1 VKLARNWWRARPL
14 ASQILV
20 WTLCILLLTVALG
33 GFVTSQITGQVLDEE
48 YRQRALGVATTVA
61 QVPEIAS
68 ALEVGDPSKRIQALA
83 EQVRL
88 QAHTDYVVVTDRDGV
103 RYSHPNPA
111 LIGKELEEPVAALD
125 GATHLG
131 TDHGSLGDSAN
142 AKAPIFDAEGNVIG
156 QVSVGILE
164 TAVLTQLGQ
173 RAWLIVG
180 YSGLILLMGT
190 TGSVLLARAIK
201 RATFGLE
208 PAEIGS
214 LLQDRE
220 ALLHGIKDAMI
231 GLDDDDRVTVI
242 NNEARRLLH
251 LEGSALG
258 QRIEE
263 LIPPGRLRDILT
275 GEASGADQSV
285 LTDEALLVANR
296 MPVSVGGR
304 SVGAV
309 VTLRDRTEVEALV
322 RDLRSTE
329 GLMEAL
335 RAQEHEYAN
344 RLHVVSGLLE
354 LGDVDQAR
362 NFISGV
368 ADTSR
373 SLGEGLRARIEPP
386 ELAAL
391 ILAKVTVAA
400 EQDVHLSV
408 SDDSQLRQP
417 PLATQD
423 LVTIVGNLLDNA
435 IDAVVGQPTP
445 REVTLQLDD
454 SSGVFISVTD
464 SGPGV
469 PAEAVDA
476 VVRDGYTTKGDKP
489 GKPKMRR
496 GIGLALVA
504 RIVHRHSGTMDVFA
518 GPGGRFEV
526 WIPAGAPAADKDRE
540 GVAEG

>member
-1 VKLARNWWRARPL
+1 
-14 ASQILV
+14 
-20 WTLCILLLTVALG
+20 
-33 GFVTSQITGQVLDEE
+33 
-48 YRQRALGVATTVA
+48 
-61 QVPEIAS
+61 VPEIAS

-220 ALLHGIKDAMI
+220 ALLHGIKEAMI

>member
-1 VKLARNWWRARPL
+1 MKIARNWWRARPL

-20 WTLCILLLTVALG
+20 WTLCIVLLTVALG
-33 GFVTSQITGQVLDEE
+33 GFVTSQITRQVLDD
-48 YRQRALGVATTVA
+48 QSQLRALGIATTTA
-61 QVPEIAS
+61 QMPEI
-68 ALEVGDPSKRIQALA
+68 LKDLQDHDPAHQIQTIAQRIRA
-83 EQVRL
+83 ESG
-88 QAHTDYVVVTDRDGV
+88 ADYVVVADINSI

-111 LIGKELEEPVAALD
+111 LIGKPLEEGIEVLD
-125 GATHLG
+125 GKTRVG
-131 TDHGSLGDSAN
+131 TNPGSLGVSAN
-142 AKAPIFDAEGNVIG
+142 AKAPIFDASGHVAGE
-156 QVSVGILE
+156 VSVGILE
-164 TAVLTQLGQ
+164 TAVNIELTQQAG
-173 RAWLIVG
+173 LIAG
-180 YSGLILLMGT
+180 YSGLILLIGLG
-190 TGSVLLARAIK
+190 GSLVLARAIK

-208 PAEIGS
+208 PREIAS

-220 ALLHGIKDAMI
+220 ALLHGIREAMI

-242 NNEARRLLH
+242 NREARRLLG
-251 LEGSALG
+251 LESTALG
-258 QRIEE
+258 ERIED
-263 LIPPGRLRDILT
+263 LLPPGRLRDILT
-275 GEASGADQSV
+275 GKASGADQTV
-285 LTDEALLVANR
+285 LTDDALLVANR
-296 MPVSVGGR
+296 MPVSIGGR

-354 LGDVDQAR
+354 LGEVEQAR
-362 NFISGV
+362 TFISGV

-373 SLGEGLRARIEPP
+373 SLGEGLRGRIEPP

-391 ILAKVTVAA
+391 ILAKITVAA
-400 EQDVHLSV
+400 EQDVKLTV
-408 SDDSQLRQP
+408 TDDSRLRQP
-417 PLATQD
+417 FLGTED

-435 IDAVVGQPTP
+435 VDAVLSQPAP

-454 SSGVFISVTD
+454 SSGIFISVTD
-464 SGPGV
+464 NGPGV
-469 PAEAVDA
+469 PAESVDA
-476 VVRDGYTTKGDKP
+476 VVRDGYTTKSDKP

-504 RIVHRHSGTMDVFA
+504 RIVHRAGGTMDVFA

-526 WIPAGAPAADKDRE
+526 WLPAPMPAARAE
-540 GVAEG
+540 GVAAP

>member
-1 VKLARNWWRARPL
+1 MKLARSWWRTRPL

-20 WTLCILLLTVALG
+20 WTLCILMLTVALG
-33 GFVTSQITGQVLDEE
+33 GFVTGQITGQVLDEQ
-48 YRQRALGVATTVA
+48 YRLRALGIASTVA
-61 QVPEIAS
+61 QMPEIA
-68 ALEVGDPSKRIQALA
+68 ADLEAHDPNGRIQTLA
-83 EQVRL
+83 EQVRK
-88 QAHTDYVVVTDRDGV
+88 QAKPDYVVVADRNGI

-111 LIGKELEEPVAALD
+111 LIGKQLEEAVVVLD
-125 GATHLG
+125 GQTHMG
-131 TDHGSLGDSAN
+131 TDPGSLGLSAN
-142 AKAPIFDAEGNVIG
+142 AKAPIFDSQGNVIG
-156 QVSVGILE
+156 EVSVGILE
-164 TAVLTQLGQ
+164 AAVYTQLGQ
-173 RAWLIVG
+173 QAALITG
-180 YSGLILLMGT
+180 YSALILLLGSA
-190 TGSVLLARAIK
+190 GSVLLARRIK

-208 PAEIGS
+208 PKEIAS

-220 ALLHGIKDAMI
+220 ALLHGIREAMI
-231 GLDDDDRVTVI
+231 GLDDDDRVTVV
-242 NNEARRLLH
+242 NGEARRLLGI
-251 LEGSALG
+251 EGNALG
-258 QRIEE
+258 EPIQT

-275 GEASGADQSV
+275 GQAPGADQAV
-285 LTDEALLVANR
+285 ITDEALLVANR

-322 RDLRSTE
+322 RDLRSME
-329 GLMEAL
+329 GLIEAL

-362 NFISGV
+362 TFISGV

-391 ILAKVTVAA
+391 VLAKITVAA
-400 EQDVHLSV
+400 EQDVHLSIT
-408 SDDSQLRQP
+408 DDSRLRQP
-417 PLATQD
+417 FLGTQD
-423 LVTIVGNLLDNA
+423 LLTIVGNLLDNA
-435 IDAVVGQPTP
+435 VDAVVSQPEP
-445 REVTLQLDD
+445 RNVTLQLDD

-469 PAEAVDA
+469 PAEAVND
-476 VVRDGYTTKGDKP
+476 VVRDGYTTKPSKP
-489 GKPKMRR
+489 GKPAGMRR

-504 RIVHRHSGTMDVFA
+504 RIVRRAGGTMDVFA

-526 WIPAGAPAADKDRE
+526 WIPAPPPESRDGE
-540 GVAEG
+540 GEASA